1 MVYKCNLCS
10 FDEGFKT
17 DSVTR
22 LLNHIGRCHRAD
34 PDFHI
39 VCGIEDCTRTFR
51 NYNAYR
57 KHVRKKHSAILEAP
71 NRVENIENN
80 ELENEDL
87 SEPFEEPEI
96 DVECQNG
103 QIKRNNALSLMKI
116 KEVGKLTQQSLDVV
130 VDQTTQVV
138 RNTVDVLKRDTVACL
153 QAIGVDSET
162 VPGLEELF
170 DRDVVSDPFKDLEN
184 RTQQLQYF
192 RENFNLVVSN
202 LI

>member
-1 MVYKCNLCS
+1 
-10 FDEGFKT
+10 
-17 DSVTR
+17 
-22 LLNHIGRCHRAD
+22 
-34 PDFHI
+34 
-39 VCGIEDCTRTFR
+39 
-51 NYNAYR
+51 
-57 KHVRKKHSAILEAP
+57 VRKKHSAILEAP

-170 DRDVVSDPFKDLEN
+170 DREVVSDPFKDLEN